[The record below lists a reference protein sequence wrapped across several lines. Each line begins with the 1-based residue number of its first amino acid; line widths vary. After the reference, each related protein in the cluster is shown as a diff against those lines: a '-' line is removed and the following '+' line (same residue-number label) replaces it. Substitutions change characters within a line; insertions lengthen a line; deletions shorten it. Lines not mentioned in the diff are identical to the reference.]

1 MDEISSVEPGS
12 TTPTGNT
19 NSNNSLSPRKAGTT
33 GSQVYRGTSN
43 TGTTHNAA
51 DVTKE
56 TMKATDSEVESST
69 QNLIDEAPQAD
80 AEMLDEPRK
89 QDDRAKEAKNR
100 QSSKTRRLLDGA
112 KSRFA
117 AGKEK
122 VTAFREQ
129 YPKTA
134 KTIGGVAQVAGQ
146 HPFVRGT
153 RITGRIAWGVI
164 RSVDAEDIKKAKELA
179 GEWGK
184 DIRVYINDAKQ
195 KIASE
200 EKAAKGKPF
209 HQIQEAKREKTVRKL
224 ERDRKWL
231 YRTNKG
237 EYVENVG
244 EARFSNAEA
253 IKDTTERIKS
263 VKNTPP
269 SLEEAISKQAS
280 QAPVKTNTDR
290 LVTNADELGKRY
302 LAGSPGAKYDYY
314 LYNAKHHLGSN
325 YFDLAKHPQRAIEFD
340 RFAATRLYQD
350 GFKRADVENAVRGGF
365 RSQFQNSLDSKYLK
379 EYDRRVF
386 GDTIHNNSAIEQV
399 RDKTM
404 KWQYSQGKGLY
415 EGKINPQEVD
425 QHQTIRNY
433 WQETNLKKA
442 QTTRH
447 QALEKLAAHN
457 KAGGLSQDSSTD
469 AQYLL
474 EYGKRLKAGKIPS
487 KEGEQVIAT
496 RLTIAGHSKEEV
508 VEVLRNR
515 SAHYNES
522 SESLKDVYKN
532 IQKDILEDKR
542 YVQEAKRTQELK
554 TSRTNERRL
563 DALQLSYEHREG
575 VYRTT
580 RDVMKSRGSKSPST
594 SSSKS
599 QGNSQSQEME
609 VDF

>member
-1 MDEISSVEPGS
+1 MDEISPVEPGS
-12 TTPTGNT
+12 TTSTENT
-19 NSNNSLSPRKAGTT
+19 KSSNSLSPRKAGTT
-33 GSQVYRGTSN
+33 ASQTFRGTSN
-43 TGTTHNAA
+43 VGTTRSATDITNQ
-51 DVTKE
+51 
-56 TMKATDSEVESST
+56 TMKATNSEVESST
-69 QNLIDEAPQAD
+69 QDLIDETPQAD

-89 QDDRAKEAKNR
+89 QDDRAKEAKSR
-100 QSSKTRRLLDGA
+100 QSSKTRQLLDGV
-112 KSRFA
+112 KSRFV
-117 AGKEK
+117 AGKDK
-122 VTAFREQ
+122 VTAFKEKYPKSAKVVQAGTQLASQ
-129 YPKTA
+129 YPYIRGA
-134 KTIGGVAQVAGQ
+134 RIIGRVS
-146 HPFVRGT
+146 
-153 RITGRIAWGVI
+153 WGVI

-184 DIRVYINDAKQ
+184 DIRVFIDDAKQ
-195 KIASE
+195 KIPRE

-209 HQIQEAKREKTVRKL
+209 HQIHEGKREKTVRKL

-237 EYVENVG
+237 EYIENVG

-253 IKDTTERIKS
+253 IKETSERIKS
-263 VKNTPP
+263 VKNTSP

-314 LYNAKHHLGSN
+314 LYNANHHLGSN

-350 GFKRADVENAVRGGF
+350 GFKRNDVENAVRGGVF
-365 RSQFQNSLDSKYLK
+365 RSQFQNSLHSKYLQ

-386 GDTIHNNSAIEQV
+386 GDTIHNNSATEQV

-425 QHQTIRNY
+425 QHQTLRNY
-433 WQETNLKKA
+433 WQQTNLRKA

-474 EYGKRLKAGKIPS
+474 EYGKWLKAGKTPD
-487 KEGEQVIAT
+487 ENAIAT

-515 SAHYNES
+515 SVRFNES
-522 SESLKDVYKN
+522 SQKLEKEYGD
-532 IQKDILEDKR
+532 IQKEILKNEK
-542 YVQEAKRTQELK
+542 YVQEVKK
-554 TSRTNERRL
+554 TEEIKATRTNERRL

-575 VYRTT
+575 VHKTT
-580 RDVMKSRGSKSPST
+580 RNVMESRPSSPPT
-594 SSSKS
+594 SPKQNGRIS
-599 QGNSQSQEME
+599 EIE
-609 VDF
+609 H

>member
-1 MDEISSVEPGS
+1 MEEIPGS
-12 TTPTGNT
+12 TTSKGTANT
-19 NSNNSLSPRKAGTT
+19 SNKLSPGRVGTT

-56 TMKATDSEVESST
+56 SMKATDSEVESST

-80 AEMLDEPRK
+80 AEMLDAPRK
-89 QDDRAKEAKNR
+89 QDDKAKEAKSR

-200 EKAAKGKPF
+200 EKAAKGKSF
-209 HQIQEAKREKTVRKL
+209 HQIHEAKREKTVRKL
-224 ERDRKWL
+224 ERKQQLLR
-231 YRTNKG
+231 YTNKS
-237 EYVENVG
+237 EKAFLVD

-253 IKDTTERIKS
+253 IKETSERIKS

-269 SLEEAISKQAS
+269 SLEEAISKQTS

-290 LVTNADELGKRY
+290 LVINADELGKRY

-314 LYNAKHHLGSN
+314 LYNANHHLGSN

-350 GFKRADVENAVRGGF
+350 GFKRADVENAVRGGAF
-365 RSQFQNSLDSKYLK
+365 RSQFENSLNSKNLQ

-386 GDTIHNNSAIEQV
+386 GDTIHNNSATEQV
-399 RDKTM
+399 REKTM

-415 EGKINPQEVD
+415 DGKINPQEVD
-425 QHQTIRNY
+425 QRQTIRNY

-457 KAGGLSQDSSTD
+457 KVGGLSQDSSTD

-474 EYGKRLKAGKIPS
+474 EYGKWLKAGKIPN

-508 VEVLRNR
+508 IEVLRNR

-522 SESLKDVYKN
+522 SQKLDKKYGE
-532 IQKDILEDKR
+532 IQKDLLESEK
-542 YVQEAKRTQELK
+542 YLKEQQEIRKLRTDRNIP
-554 TSRTNERRL
+554 SSERRL
-563 DALQLSYEHREG
+563 DALQLSHEHREG
-575 VYRTT
+575 VYQTT
-580 RDVMKSRGSKSPST
+580 RHVMESRRST
-594 SSSKS
+594 SSPPPKP
-599 QGNSQSQEME
+599 QQNSQSVEVE